1 MPQIAPGTP
10 GSNVRNTLILI
21 AHLLRTS
28 GLRNQSFCLSK
39 KVLRIGVR
47 NHLFSSAQAL
57 RKPIAHFHGRG
68 GVSMMRG
75 ADIPDVLQRWPG
87 LGRRAAQSILTTG
100 YYTH

>member
-1 MPQIAPGTP
+1 
-10 GSNVRNTLILI
+10 
-21 AHLLRTS
+21 LRTS

-57 RKPIAHFHGRG
+57 RKPIAHCGGRG
-68 GVSMMRG
+68 GMSMMRA
-75 ADIPDVLQRWPG
+75 ADIPDILQRWTNACTKMSGFFVRPAW
-87 LGRRAAQSILTTG
+87 LEERPASILTTG

>member
-1 MPQIAPGTP
+1 MGKCRKSPREHLVAMCAIP
-10 GSNVRNTLILI
+10 LILI

-57 RKPIAHFHGRG
+57 RRPIAHFGGRG

-75 ADIPDVLQRWPG
+75 
-87 LGRRAAQSILTTG
+87 
-100 YYTH
+100 